1 MQWGHYRGGSISLKK
16 EGQTSDGGEH
26 RVKLVRDEG
35 CPQIFFQGL
44 LALKKFSKIS
54 KIERAIVKNQNLYST
69 QKMRFSCFKSVKLQ
83 YHFYSV
89 IWFEF
94 GKTT

>member
-1 MQWGHYRGGSISLKK
+1 MQWEHYRGGSISLKM
-16 EGQTSDGGEH
+16 EGQTSDGWGGEH

-35 CPQIFFQGL
+35 CPANFFQGL

-69 QKMRFSCFKSVKLQ
+69 QKMCFSCFKSVKLQ

-89 IWFEF
+89 IWFE
-94 GKTT
+94 